1 MEDRKPMTHIT
12 GGLIIA
18 ALLIIYSVALNFL
31 GLSTNQ
37 SFGYIT
43 YAILIIGL
51 LVVID
56 MYAKSK
62 ENHVTFGELFT
73 FGFKTTA
80 VFTTIFI
87 IFIVIFNLLF
97 PELKEKGFEMARQQ
111 LEEQGKLSDEQ
122 IDQALAMGSKFF
134 WVGVVGGTLL
144 FFVIL
149 GAIGSLIGAAVT
161 KKKPVN
167 PLDELAA

>member
-1 MEDRKPMTHIT
+1 MQENKPMTHIT

-18 ALLIIYSVALNFL
+18 AALIVYSVILNVMGL
-31 GLSTNQ
+31 GTNQ
-37 SFGYIT
+37 TLGFVT

-51 LVVID
+51 IVVIN

-62 ENHVTFGELFT
+62 DNRVTFGELFA

-87 IFIVIFNLLF
+87 VFIVIFNLLF

-111 LEEQGKLSDEQ
+111 LEDQGKMSDDQ

-149 GAIGSLIGAAVT
+149 GALGSVIGAAVT
-161 KKKPVN
+161 KKKAVN
-167 PLDELAA
+167 PIDEFNG